1 MNIACALLAAGSSVR
16 FGANKLLYCVHGRP
30 MVEHALQLHAALPYC
45 EKLIVT
51 RADYAPIAAL
61 ATGYGFRVLYN
72 DRPLRGMGLSAAIA
86 AKALWETGAEA
97 ALFAVADQPYL
108 RRESV
113 ERLLHDFLARP
124 DGIAALA
131 HDGARGN
138 PCVFPRDLL
147 PELAALDGDQGGGAV
162 IARHMDRLF
171 YTQIA
176 DALELKDIDAPP
188 EDL

>member
-1 MNIACALLAAGSSVR
+1 MNIACALLAAGASAR
-16 FGANKLLYCVHGRP
+16 FGANKLLHNVDGCP
-30 MVEHALQLHAALPYC
+30 MVEHALRLHAALPYC

-51 RADYAPIAAL
+51 RADYAPVIAL
-61 ATGYGFRVLYN
+61 ATDYGFRVLYN
-72 DRPLRGMGLSAAIA
+72 DQPLRGMGSSAAIA
-86 AKALWETGAEA
+86 AKALWETGAA
-97 ALFAVADQPYL
+97 GALFAVCDQPYL

-113 ERLLHDFLARP
+113 ERLLQDFLAHQ

-131 HDGARGN
+131 HGWARGN
-138 PCVFPRDLL
+138 PCVFPRGLL
-147 PELAALDGDQGGGAV
+147 PELAALDGDRGGGAV

-171 YTQIA
+171 YTQAA